1 MGLTEKPDGGD
12 ATPAPAEPPQASEE
26 EEAIRLLHDDMLTMD
41 DERSNVESMLKC
53 LPCRCTKCTACQIEV
68 PDISYDAASRFL
80 KACEGDMLKA
90 AHKLTAS
97 LIWRFTYGVDRL
109 LEEPQEISDGRSRA
123 MEPVFPM
130 GVHCRPSRHGH
141 PIYILRAGHSVPAA
155 GRTADL
161 FGGESGE
168 EVWIKHHVWCSERCL
183 AVNPM
188 KLVIWDLAN
197 LSSTQLGDTDT
208 MSLLRRLI
216 NIDLRNYP
224 LTIHRILV
232 VNSPA
237 LLQTVWPAICAM
249 LDLHTLSL
257 LQLLGDVSD
266 PEVQAA
272 LMEEIAL
279 EDLPGFLGGGYV
291 GPLPLGLELPK
302 PAEPVSWYDYFFCA
316 RSPGPYLPEEEYEDH
331 ESRDARAAERV
342 EQVCIMLAPTPCITA
357 DRPFEFHRGAH
368 LCCNGRAHR
377 IMSNACSRRQISW
390 PVSTTRGSDLS
401 LRG

>member
-1 MGLTEKPDGGD
+1 MSQDASEIPENGD
-12 ATPAPAEPPQASEE
+12 AAVAPPEPPQPSPEE
-26 EEAIRLLHDDMLTMD
+26 EEAIRMLHDDMLLMD
-41 DERSNVESMLKC
+41 DERTNVESMLRC
-53 LPCRCTKCTACQIEV
+53 LPCRCTKCTDCQIEV
-68 PDISYDAASRFL
+68 PVISFDAASRFL
-80 KACEGDMLKA
+80 KAWDGDMLKA

-109 LEEPQEISDGRSRA
+109 MEEPHEISDGRSRA

-130 GVHCRPSRHGH
+130 GVHFRQSLRGH
-141 PIYILRAGHSVPAA
+141 PIYIMRAGHSTPAE

-183 AVNPM
+183 AVSPM

-208 MSLLRRLI
+208 MTLLKRLI
-216 NIDLRNYP
+216 TIDLRNYP

-237 LLQTVWPAICAM
+237 LLQTAWPAICAM
-249 LDLHTLSL
+249 MDLHTLSL
-257 LQLLGDVSD
+257 VQLLGDVND
-266 PEVQAA
+266 PDVQAA
-272 LMEEIAL
+272 LMEEVAL

-291 GPLPLGLELPK
+291 GPLPVGLELPK

-316 RSPGPYLPEEEYEDH
+316 RDPGPYVAGESEDP
-331 ESRDARAAERV
+331 DAHTAERAELV
-342 EQVCIMLAPTPCITA
+342 RMPPI
-357 DRPFEFHRGAH
+357 
-368 LCCNGRAHR
+368 
-377 IMSNACSRRQISW
+377 
-390 PVSTTRGSDLS
+390 
-401 LRG
+401 